1 MIIAQVFFLGNTHT
15 FYQVAWLRRGGGGVL
30 ANCFGPAK
38 TRQKKWEGK
47 LENNVTRLRDT
58 TPAVS
63 RLGTDQGGEKNNGS
77 RTEIDR
83 SVVINT
89 RGQDEWFGFT
99 NSMNMRCGAEVNGLV
114 VVVVHFHFCVVVL
127 LGLSSSPPHAPPKVG
142 EVGPCHN
149 QAWNTTARQRIK
161 APFRFFVVKSLPTS
175 SLFSLCFLF
184 PACRLASSLPRS
196 NSGWATS

>member
-1 MIIAQVFFLGNTHT
+1 M
-15 FYQVAWLRRGGGGVL
+15 
-30 ANCFGPAK
+30 
-38 TRQKKWEGK
+38 
-47 LENNVTRLRDT
+47 TRLRDT

-83 SVVINT
+83 SIVINT

-142 EVGPCHN
+142 RLDLATTRPGAQLQGNASEPPFALRCEVIAHILPILPVFPISRLPSCIFAPTQQLGMGHELMN
-149 QAWNTTARQRIK
+149 SARTHGGKRGRK
-161 APFRFFVVKSLPTS
+161 KNKGGALGKKKR
-175 SLFSLCFLF
+175 
-184 PACRLASSLPRS
+184 
-196 NSGWATS
+196 